1 MAVSRPIEILR
12 GAHAASRERLIAI
25 SHQSERTLLLGGILL
40 LSAVSGATAF
50 VLAQYLSIDV
60 LSSLVFL
67 PHDCWHLGI
76 QADGHCFSD
85 YERAISYGMQPNPWN
100 PPLVNPYDQNVYTA
114 AGTVP
119 PLLFGL
125 LSGWL
130 QAPRL
135 GLPTYLLV
143 LTIAVLSPAVWAA
156 RGARDLERVV
166 VVVALGAAAI
176 PAWAVVDRANSVGFL
191 VPICLGFLLAL
202 CRQRWGLVAIMVV
215 LAALVRPQF
224 AVLVV
229 VLFAARQ
236 WRFGAIAV
244 AGTLMS
250 NLAAYLL
257 WPQDFP
263 DTIRQSIHNT
273 LHFGSAVP
281 ALDKLANVSFA
292 NGLLLPDKSAAR
304 SLIGYVV
311 LVVVIVCL
319 LALGRRITP
328 VMAGITLLAAAS
340 LSPAMSYKYYLV
352 FALPI
357 AAVVARA
364 PDNPPRSGLFD
375 GLRTRGDRR
384 RAAGVC
390 VTLASVISIA
400 HIALPGTG
408 QPPAQDSVLVWTTS
422 ALAPGLWLLAS
433 AVIIVSYARRPAPLE
448 EREVLAEP
456 ALDERVQEAG
466 VDAAR

>member
-1 MAVSRPIEILR
+1 MAASRPIGVLGGAHSAIHERLMAVSR
-12 GAHAASRERLIAI
+12 
-25 SHQSERTLLLGGILL
+25 QSERTLLLGGILL
-40 LSAVSGATAF
+40 LSAVSAATAF
-50 VLAQYLSIDV
+50 VLAQYFSIDV

-76 QADGHCFSD
+76 RVDGHCFSD
-85 YERAISYGMQPNPWN
+85 YARAISYGMQPNPWDR
-100 PPLVNPYDQNVYTA
+100 PLVNPYDQNVYTA
-114 AGTVP
+114 AGTLP
-119 PLLFGL
+119 PMFFGL

-130 QAPRL
+130 HAPRL
-135 GLPTYLLV
+135 GLPAYLLA
-143 LTIAVLSPAVWAA
+143 LTIAVLSPAVWAT
-156 RGARDLERVV
+156 RGARGLERVV
-166 VVVALGAAAI
+166 VFVALGAAAI

-191 VPICLGFLLAL
+191 VPIGLGFLVAL
-202 CRQRWGLVAIMVV
+202 RRQRWGLVAIMAV
-215 LAALVRPQF
+215 LAALIRPQF

-236 WRFGAIAV
+236 WRLGAIAV

-250 NLAAYLL
+250 NLAAYVL

-292 NGLLLPDKSAAR
+292 NGLLVPDKSAAR

-311 LVVVIVCL
+311 IVVVVVCV
-319 LALGRRITP
+319 LALGRRISP
-328 VMAGITLLAAAS
+328 VMAGITLLATAS

-357 AAVVARA
+357 AALVARD
-364 PDNPPRSGLFD
+364 PDGPPGAGIFD
-375 GLRTRGDRR
+375 RLGDRR
-384 RAAGVC
+384 RPAGVC
-390 VTLASVISIA
+390 VAVASMVSFA

-408 QPPAQDSVLVWTTS
+408 QPAAQDSVLVWTTS
-422 ALAPGLWLLAS
+422 ALAPSLWLLAS

-448 EREVLAEP
+448 NREVLGKL
-456 ALDERVQEAG
+456 ALHGRVHEAG